1 MAKKRCLI
9 RGLTCTVGKW
19 HRPLINAAS
28 HHKSRSLTAALS
40 FCCCTVARPLRRA
53 ESKRARLSSHK
64 MRFASTFFVHMLLL
78 QSILAF
84 TILNIE
90 GGNTSS
96 LLVRTPQLIGTSF
109 TTQMLT

>member
-1 MAKKRCLI
+1 
-9 RGLTCTVGKW
+9 
-19 HRPLINAAS
+19 
-28 HHKSRSLTAALS
+28 
-40 FCCCTVARPLRRA
+40 
-53 ESKRARLSSHK
+53 
-64 MRFASTFFVHMLLL
+64 MLLL